1 MKNWEDHIPSN
12 VQNKLDALGD
22 EGLQWKKDLNT
33 VIDCIAKEWSL
44 SLEQILEGGSEA
56 FVAKCALSNQ
66 EKGILKLFMPQ
77 LEGNPEFEQ
86 QVEALR
92 VVNGAGYVKLL
103 KYDAK
108 RKAVLLECLGE
119 PLSESDYSIRDQ
131 MKIICGL
138 LKKTWIPLDEKQEL
152 RLMGQLIGWFQDF
165 ILSTWEKLEQP
176 CSKEIIE
183 RALLFLESRRKSL
196 SSYQSVLVHGDPH
209 ADNILKTLDSNELSY
224 KLIDPDGILGEPA
237 YDLGILVREWVEEL
251 VDAPLEKA
259 LERVLLLHNETGVE
273 KQSIWEWAFI
283 QSVSTGLFLKVI
295 QEHGLG
301 DSLLRI
307 AQEWLRFEQFPV
319 PV

>member
-1 MKNWEDHIPSN
+1 MKDWENQIPSN
-12 VQNKLDALGD
+12 IQNKLNALGD
-22 EGLQWKKDLNT
+22 EGIRWKKELNT
-33 VIDCIAKEWSL
+33 VIDCIEKEWSI

-56 FVAKCALSNQ
+56 FVAKCTLKNQ

-77 LEGNPEFEQ
+77 LEGNSEFEQ

-108 RKAVLLECLGE
+108 KKAVLLECLGE
-119 PLSESDYSIRDQ
+119 SLSEFDYSIRDQ

-138 LKKTWIPLDEKQEL
+138 LKKTWIPLDENQKL
-152 RLMGQLIGWFQDF
+152 RPMGQLIGWFQDF
-165 ILSTWEKLEQP
+165 ILATWERLEKS
-176 CSKEIIE
+176 CSKEIID
-183 RALLFLESRRKSL
+183 RALLFLESRRKNLSL
-196 SSYQSVLVHGDPH
+196 YQSVLVHGDPH
-209 ADNILKTLDSNELSY
+209 ADNILKTLDSDELSY
-224 KLIDPDGILGEPA
+224 KLIDPDGIIGEPA

-251 VDAPLEKA
+251 GDAPLEKA
-259 LERVLLLHNETGVE
+259 NERVLLLHNETGVE
-273 KQSIWEWAFI
+273 MQSIWEWAFI
-283 QSVSTGLFLKVI
+283 QSVSTGLFLKAI

-307 AQEWLRFEQFPV
+307 AQDWLRFKQFPV

>member
-1 MKNWEDHIPSN
+1 MKNWEDHIPCN

-56 FVAKCALSNQ
+56 FVAKCTLRNQ

-77 LEGNPEFEQ
+77 LEGNSEFEQ

-103 KYDAK
+103 KHDVK
-108 RKAVLLECLGE
+108 RKAVLLECLGN

-131 MKIICGL
+131 MKL
-138 LKKTWIPLDEKQEL
+138 M
-152 RLMGQLIGWFQDF
+152 MGQLIGWFQDF

-183 RALLFLESRRKSL
+183 RALLFLESRRKCL

-209 ADNILKTLDSNELSY
+209 ADNILKALDSNELSY

-259 LERVLLLHNETGVE
+259 IERVLLLHNETGVE

-307 AQEWLRFEQFPV
+307 AQEWLYFEQFPV
-319 PV
+319 SI

>member
-12 VQNKLDALGD
+12 IQNKLDTLGG
-22 EGLQWKKDLNT
+22 EGLQWTKDLNT
-33 VIDCIAKEWSL
+33 VIDCIEKEWSI

-56 FVAKCALSNQ
+56 FVAKCTLKNQ

-77 LEGNPEFEQ
+77 LEGNSEFEQ

-108 RKAVLLECLGE
+108 KKAVLLECLGE
-119 PLSESDYSIRDQ
+119 PLSEFDYSIRDQ

-138 LKKTWIPLDEKQEL
+138 LKKTWIPLDENQKL
-152 RLMGQLIGWFQDF
+152 RPMGQLIGWFQDF
-165 ILSTWEKLEQP
+165 ILATWERLEKP
-176 CSKEIIE
+176 CSKEIID
-183 RALLFLESRRKSL
+183 RALLFLESRRKNLSL
-196 SSYQSVLVHGDPH
+196 YQSVLVHGDPH
-209 ADNILKTLDSNELSY
+209 ADNILKTLDSDELSY
-224 KLIDPDGILGEPA
+224 KLIDPDGIIGEPA

-251 VDAPLEKA
+251 GDAPLEKA
-259 LERVLLLHNETGVE
+259 NERVLLLHNETGVE
-273 KQSIWEWAFI
+273 MQSIWEWAFI
-283 QSVSTGLFLKVI
+283 QSVSTGLFLKAI

-307 AQEWLRFEQFPV
+307 AQDWLRFKQFPV

>member
-1 MKNWEDHIPSN
+1 MGH
-12 VQNKLDALGD
+12 
-22 EGLQWKKDLNT
+22 
-33 VIDCIAKEWSL
+33 L
-44 SLEQILEGGSEA
+44 S
-56 FVAKCALSNQ
+56 
-66 EKGILKLFMPQ
+66 
-77 LEGNPEFEQ
+77 
-86 QVEALR
+86 
-92 VVNGAGYVKLL
+92 
-103 KYDAK
+103 
-108 RKAVLLECLGE
+108 
-119 PLSESDYSIRDQ
+119 
-131 MKIICGL
+131 
-138 LKKTWIPLDEKQEL
+138 
-152 RLMGQLIGWFQDF
+152 GWLQDF

-183 RALLFLESRRKSL
+183 RAILFLESRRKSL
-196 SSYQSVLVHGDPH
+196 PSYQSVLVHGDPH
-209 ADNILKTLDSNELSY
+209 ADNILKTLDSNKLSY

-259 LERVLLLHNETGVE
+259 IERVLLLHNETGVE

-295 QEHGLG
+295 QEHGLA

>member
-1 MKNWEDHIPSN
+1 MKDWGGRIPSN
-12 VQNKLDALGD
+12 VQNKLNALGD
-22 EGLQWKKDLNT
+22 EGLQWKKDLNA
-33 VIDCIAKEWSL
+33 VIDCIEKEWSI

-56 FVAKCALSNQ
+56 FVAKCTLKNQ

-77 LEGNPEFEQ
+77 LEGNSEFEQ

-92 VVNGAGYVKLL
+92 LVNGVGYVKLL

-108 RKAVLLECLGE
+108 RKAVLLACLGE
-119 PLSESDYSIRDQ
+119 PLSEFDYSIRDQ

-138 LKKTWIPLDEKQEL
+138 LKKTWIPLDENQKL
-152 RLMGQLIGWFQDF
+152 RPMGQLIGWFQDF
-165 ILSTWEKLEQP
+165 ILSTWERLEKP
-176 CSKEIIE
+176 CSKEIID
-183 RALLFLESRRKSL
+183 RALLFLESRRKNLSL
-196 SSYQSVLVHGDPH
+196 YQPVLVHGDPH
-209 ADNILKTLDSNELSY
+209 ADNILKILDSDELSY

-251 VDAPLEKA
+251 VDDPLEKA
-259 LERVLLLHNETGVE
+259 NERVLLLHNETGVE
-273 KQSIWEWAFI
+273 MQSIWEWAFI

-295 QEHGLG
+295 QEHDLG

-307 AQEWLRFEQFPV
+307 AQEWLRLEQFPV

>member
-1 MKNWEDHIPSN
+1 MKDWENQIPSN
-12 VQNKLDALGD
+12 IQNKLNALGD
-22 EGLQWKKDLNT
+22 EGIRWKKELNT
-33 VIDCIAKEWSL
+33 VIDCIEKEWGI

-56 FVAKCALSNQ
+56 FVAKCTLKNQ

-77 LEGNPEFEQ
+77 LEGNSEFEQ

-108 RKAVLLECLGE
+108 KKAVLLECLGE
-119 PLSESDYSIRDQ
+119 SLSEFDYSIRDQ

-138 LKKTWIPLDEKQEL
+138 LKKTWIRLDENQKL
-152 RLMGQLIGWFQDF
+152 RPMGQLIGWFQDF
-165 ILSTWEKLEQP
+165 ILATWERLEKP
-176 CSKEIIE
+176 CSKEIID
-183 RALLFLESRRKSL
+183 RALLFLESRRKNLSL
-196 SSYQSVLVHGDPH
+196 YQSVLIHGDPH
-209 ADNILKTLDSNELSY
+209 ADNILKTLDSDELSY
-224 KLIDPDGILGEPA
+224 KLIDPDGIIGEPA

-251 VDAPLEKA
+251 GDAPLEKA
-259 LERVLLLHNETGVE
+259 NERVLLLHNETGVE
-273 KQSIWEWAFI
+273 MQSIWEWAFI
-283 QSVSTGLFLKVI
+283 QSVSTGLFLKAI

-307 AQEWLRFEQFPV
+307 AQDWLRFKQFPV

>member
-1 MKNWEDHIPSN
+1 
-12 VQNKLDALGD
+12 
-22 EGLQWKKDLNT
+22 
-33 VIDCIAKEWSL
+33 
-44 SLEQILEGGSEA
+44 
-56 FVAKCALSNQ
+56 
-66 EKGILKLFMPQ
+66 
-77 LEGNPEFEQ
+77 
-86 QVEALR
+86 
-92 VVNGAGYVKLL
+92 
-103 KYDAK
+103 
-108 RKAVLLECLGE
+108 
-119 PLSESDYSIRDQ
+119 
-131 MKIICGL
+131 
-138 LKKTWIPLDEKQEL
+138 
-152 RLMGQLIGWFQDF
+152 MGQLIGWFQDF

-183 RALLFLESRRKSL
+183 RALLFLESRRKCL

-209 ADNILKTLDSNELSY
+209 ADNILKALDSNELSY

-259 LERVLLLHNETGVE
+259 IERVLLLHNETGVE

-301 DSLLRI
+301 DTLLRI
-307 AQEWLRFEQFPV
+307 AQEWLCFEQFPV

>member
-12 VQNKLDALGD
+12 VRNKLDALGD
-22 EGLQWKKDLNT
+22 EGLQWEKDLNT

-77 LEGNPEFEQ
+77 LVGNPEFEQ

-183 RALLFLESRRKSL
+183 RAILFLE
-196 SSYQSVLVHGDPH
+196 
-209 ADNILKTLDSNELSY
+209 
-224 KLIDPDGILGEPA
+224 
-237 YDLGILVREWVEEL
+237 
-251 VDAPLEKA
+251 
-259 LERVLLLHNETGVE
+259 
-273 KQSIWEWAFI
+273 
-283 QSVSTGLFLKVI
+283 
-295 QEHGLG
+295 
-301 DSLLRI
+301 
-307 AQEWLRFEQFPV
+307 
-319 PV
+319 